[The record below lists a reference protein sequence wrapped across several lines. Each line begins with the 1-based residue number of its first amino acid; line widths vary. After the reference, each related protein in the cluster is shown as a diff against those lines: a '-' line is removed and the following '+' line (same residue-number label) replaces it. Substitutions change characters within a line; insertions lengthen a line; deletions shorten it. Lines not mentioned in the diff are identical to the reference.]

1 VRAVN
6 ERVLTPGG
14 TSVPVVAIVGCS
26 PELVTRCR
34 EVGRELLV
42 LVLDCTLETLQ
53 SSAGSA
59 RPCLI
64 LVQKS
69 VCDSA
74 PEIFRAIA
82 AECDARV
89 LTVLDELPSR
99 QAIEAVLSKAARD
112 GEPHPT

>member
-1 VRAVN
+1 MN

-26 PELVTRCR
+26 PEVVARCR
-34 EVGRELLV
+34 EVARELLV
-42 LVLDCTLETLQ
+42 LVLDCTLENLQ
-53 SSAGSA
+53 SSASSA

-69 VCDSA
+69 VADSA
-74 PEIFRAIA
+74 AATLRAVA
-82 AECDARV
+82 AQCDARV

-99 QAIEAVLSKAARD
+99 EAIEAVLSKAIRD
-112 GEPHPT
+112 GEPRPT